1 MRLMLVIQD
10 QKGGGGSCISRAYGT
25 RPLESGIDVRQSVIK
40 NRTKAR
46 TSPSEIA
53 ALCGAAI
60 MAVTA
65 HIQRQPKASNAN

>member
-1 MRLMLVIQD
+1 MYIKSLR
-10 QKGGGGSCISRAYGT
+10 Y
-25 RPLESGIDVRQSVIK
+25 SGPSKACIDVRQSVIK

-46 TSPSEIA
+46 TSPGEIA

-65 HIQRQPKASNAN
+65 HIQRQPKASNAK